1 QKLNARAAIGY
12 LIGYDGANKFRIW
25 NPARNIIVVTRDVIF
40 DEKKRYGPSDSLT
53 DPLLIR
59 DDTVLEQID
68 YHNLQDPAS
77 RYPNESRYKEL
88 LDWDS
93 LYNLPIAKSLPIIP
107 QHTEIQDDYSP
118 PEFSKA
124 IAYEQES
131 IKISDTSMTPI
142 SLNSSSTEQPQIPIS
157 EEAQAEDITLSHNG
171 GIEES
176 AEIILGQE
184 QGMDQQNL
192 LRHVPQRISSRAGD
206 VSADLTEENILP
218 ESTKRP
224 RKAPRRD
231 IYSSAGNYDIF

>member
-1 QKLNARAAIGY
+1 
-12 LIGYDGANKFRIW
+12 
-25 NPARNIIVVTRDVIF
+25 
-40 DEKKRYGPSDSLT
+40 
-53 DPLLIR
+53 
-59 DDTVLEQID
+59 
-68 YHNLQDPAS
+68 
-77 RYPNESRYKEL
+77 
-88 LDWDS
+88 
-93 LYNLPIAKSLPIIP
+93 PIIP

-142 SLNSSSTEQPQIPIS
+142 SLNSSGTEQPQIPIS

-184 QGMDQQNL
+184 QGVDQQNL
-192 LRHVPQRISSRAGD
+192 LRHVPQRIASRAGD

-231 IYSSAGNYDIF
+231 IYSSAGNYDIFYTAMTAAVTDPEVIGRKLPFISTLSPPPNTWKQMVRHSEST